1 MPAAQGGLIAL
12 VEAWAGHVLMYQTLL
27 PTFLDLMPVLPPE
40 FLADRAGMSPG
51 LSKDA
56 VVAGAPHALIQTCL
70 SLGILETLLRN
81 QPFVLGQSF
90 TLADACCFFPLW
102 LFKNSPRLFATIEAR
117 ASVAAWFDR
126 IEGFGPGDT
135 EPMIAAEALEIAR
148 ESEPMAIA
156 ANADSIQV
164 DGIGVGDEIA
174 ILADDYGVEE
184 SCGTVVGLTANA
196 ISIRRRDP
204 ALGDLAVHFPRAGY
218 RLRKL

>member
-1 MPAAQGGLIAL
+1 
-12 VEAWAGHVLMYQTLL
+12 MYQILL

-51 LSKDA
+51 LSKDT

-148 ESEPMAIA
+148 ESEPMARA
-156 ANADSIQV
+156 ADADSIQV

-196 ISIRRRDP
+196 IPIRRRDP
-204 ALGDLAVHFPRAGY
+204 VLGDLAVHFPRAGY